1 MKLASFFLLTAT
13 LVSTA
18 AGQQNLPLNEQLE
31 PFRPLLG
38 KTWRGEFKGTGSG
51 AAKIDIARWER
62 ILNGEAIRVL
72 HSINDGE
79 YGGETIIIWDAAKKS
94 LVHFYFTT
102 AGFRTTG
109 TFQFEGK
116 KFMAEENLA
125 GSTQGI
131 TKVRSSGEL
140 RADGTLA
147 SKSEYLK
154 DGQWVPGHELLYR
167 EDAKAEVKFK

>member
-1 MKLASFFLLTAT
+1 MKFASLLLLTAT
-13 LVSTA
+13 LLSTA
-18 AGQQNLPLNEQLE
+18 AAQQNLPLNAHFE

-38 KTWRGEFKGTGSG
+38 KTWRGEFKGAGAE
-51 AAKIDIARWER
+51 AAKIDIASWER

-109 TFQFEGK
+109 TF
-116 KFMAEENLA
+116 KFDWQKFAAEEEVA
-125 GSTQGI
+125 GATQGI

-140 RADGTLA
+140 RADGTLT
-147 SKSEYLK
+147 SKSEYFK
-154 DGQWVPGHELLYR
+154 DGQWVPGHELVYR